1 MFMANGLGKQAKTLT
16 PNQLDALLDYVQTE
30 TRFPERNRA
39 IVLLSFKAGLRAK
52 EIAGLTWGMVTDTEG
67 RLINS
72 IALQNVASKGKRG
85 GRVLPVHHLL
95 KEALANLY
103 VVEMKN
109 GNGGPDDF
117 VVTLAKGNMNV
128 ASRAASIAFLF
139 NKAWF
144 RALRFRGA
152 SSHSGRRTFITSAAR
167 KISEV
172 GGSLRDVMALA
183 GHSSIAITQRYVDA
197 DPEAQRKL
205 IDRI

>member
-1 MFMANGLGKQAKTLT
+1 MANGLGKQAKTLT

-30 TRFPERNRA
+30 TRFPERNRV

-67 RLINS
+67 RLMNAIS
-72 IALQNVASKGKRG
+72 LQNVASKGKRG
-85 GRVLPVHHLL
+85 GRVLPIHQML
-95 KEALANLY
+95 KEALNSLYSVEKANGHAGA
-103 VVEMKN
+103 N
-109 GNGGPDDF
+109 DF
-117 VVTLAKGNMNV
+117 VVRLAKGNNHV
-128 ASRAASIAFLF
+128 ASRAASVAFLF
-139 NKAWF
+139 NKDWF
-144 RALRFRGA
+144 KALRFRGA

-167 KISEV
+167 KVSEV

-205 IDRI
+205 IDRL